1 MSMPSISEV
10 ISVAQF
16 LKQVIQDAIEQSL
29 KFSKNL
35 KCLFNQKF
43 VYLTFESTYH
53 RLKRKCSKSD
63 STIVNSCE

>member
-43 VYLTFESTYH
+43 VYLTFKG
-53 RLKRKCSKSD
+53 LNQLIID
-63 STIVNSCE
+63 